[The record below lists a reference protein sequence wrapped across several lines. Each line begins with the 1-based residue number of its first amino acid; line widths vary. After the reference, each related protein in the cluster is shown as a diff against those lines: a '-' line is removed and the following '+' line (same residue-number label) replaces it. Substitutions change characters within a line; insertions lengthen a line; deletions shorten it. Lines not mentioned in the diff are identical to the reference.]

1 MKKLIELKN
10 GEDVFAVNVEN
21 EKVYFNGEEV
31 VKISFDFEGGVL
43 VSNPYSFLDFVAT
56 AEAGRK
62 LRDEDL
68 QESMSEQWEEMTEE
82 EELIDK
88 YETMREYLEDDF
100 KFYALVYKDK
110 ETNKEHLIQ
119 NYNGEWLRVGDGSG
133 WDSIDGWHDVED
145 SDDYVLAYGI
155 NDGVK
160 VDSIFIA
167 KINLYYNGYYYE

>member
-1 MKKLIELKN
+1 MKTNSEINKQ
-10 GEDVFAVNVEN
+10 EN
-21 EKVYFNGEEV
+21 EISVDCKNKKVYFNGNEI
-31 VKISFDFEGGVL
+31 VKMSFNFEDGVL

-68 QESMSEQWEEMTEE
+68 QESMSEHWEEMTEE

-88 YETMREYLEDDF
+88 YETMRVYLEDDF

-145 SDDYVLAYGI
+145 SDD
-155 NDGVK
+155 
-160 VDSIFIA
+160 
-167 KINLYYNGYYYE
+167 